1 MKGDPMPAFDL
12 ENFVH
17 RLIAETLFYD
27 AEYGLVGSLSLI
39 DVEASR
45 EMYIASFM
53 PDDGTLLIEEA
64 TEWESDI
71 DLEDETDVAYRL
83 AVEST
88 EYGTYEIP
96 EVASGALL
104 ALAEE
109 HDLLPSFTVL
119 FEDEEL

>member
-1 MKGDPMPAFDL
+1 MPAFDL
-12 ENFVH
+12 ENFAH
-17 RLIAETLFYD
+17 RLISETLFYD
-27 AEYGLVGSLSLI
+27 GEYGLVGSLSLI
-39 DVEASR
+39 DVEANK

-64 TEWESDI
+64 TEWESEIDI
-71 DLEDETDVAYRL
+71 EDDADVAYRL

-88 EYGTYEIP
+88 EYGSYDIP
-96 EVASGALL
+96 EVASGAML
-104 ALAEE
+104 ALAKE

>member
-1 MKGDPMPAFDL
+1 MSAFDL
-12 ENFVH
+12 ENFVQ

-27 AEYGLVGSLSLI
+27 GDYGLVGSLSLI
-39 DVEASR
+39 DVEAEK

-53 PDDGTLLIEEA
+53 PDDGTFLIEEA
-64 TEWESDI
+64 TAWEDEL
-71 DLEDETDVAYRL
+71 DLEDDADVAYRL
-83 AVEST
+83 AVESR

-104 ALAEE
+104 AIAEE
-109 HDLLPSFTVL
+109 HDLLPSFAVL

>member
-1 MKGDPMPAFDL
+1 MPAFDL

-17 RLIAETLFYD
+17 RLISETLFYD
-27 AEYGLVGSLSLI
+27 GEYGLVGSLSLV
-39 DVEASR
+39 DVDANK

-64 TEWESDI
+64 TEWEEPFELD
-71 DLEDETDVAYRL
+71 EETDVAYRL
-83 AVEST
+83 AIAST

-104 ALAEE
+104 SLAEE
-109 HDLLPSFTVL
+109 HGLLPSFTVL
-119 FEDEEL
+119 FEDEEM